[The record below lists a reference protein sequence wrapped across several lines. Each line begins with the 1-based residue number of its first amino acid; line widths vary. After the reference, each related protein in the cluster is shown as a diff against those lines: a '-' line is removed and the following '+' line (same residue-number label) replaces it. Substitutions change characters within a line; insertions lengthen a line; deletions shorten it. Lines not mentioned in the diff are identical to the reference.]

1 MLISLTIIA
10 IVIVACVLC
19 NKLTNKIGVP
29 MLLAFILLGVIFG
42 SDGIF
47 KIPFDDFEFVEQVC
61 TVALIFIMFYGGF
74 GTNWKEAKPVAPK
87 ALLLSSVGVI
97 ATSFLVGIFCYYIL
111 HFEWL
116 ESLLIGAVLGSTDA
130 ASVFSV
136 LRSKQ
141 LNLRYK
147 TASLLELESGSN
159 DPWAYMMTV
168 IILSIMRGENSTP
181 LQIAGTVLWQ
191 VLVAAA
197 AGAAIAGISV
207 WAIRHIEFETSGFGT
222 IFVVAIALMAYTF
235 PSLLGGNGYLSTYI
249 VGIVLGN
256 CTLPVKKEMVHF
268 FDGATGLMQML
279 VFFLMG
285 LLSFPSQMAGI
296 LLPAIAIFLFLTF
309 IARPVAVCPILTA
322 FKSSKSQ
329 QAVVSLAGLRGA
341 ASIVFAIIVTV
352 DDAYTKNDI
361 FHIVFCVVLL
371 SIGLQGTLLPI
382 LSKKLDMIDNSQDV
396 MKTFNDYAQESSL
409 QFVTLTLMEGHAW
422 VGREIQELLMPPQ
435 MRIAL
440 IRRGDSQV
448 IPKGSTILESADEL
462 ILSAIEYQGIR
473 PIGMKETYIDKKHRW
488 NGRRLHELAFPHA
501 TVAIIKRG
509 GQAFVPVGDTRIL
522 EGDMLL
528 TIEDTLRKERGR

>member
-1 MLISLTIIA
+1 
-10 IVIVACVLC
+10 
-19 NKLTNKIGVP
+19 
-29 MLLAFILLGVIFG
+29 
-42 SDGIF
+42 
-47 KIPFDDFEFVEQVC
+47 
-61 TVALIFIMFYGGF
+61 
-74 GTNWKEAKPVAPK
+74 
-87 ALLLSSVGVI
+87 
-97 ATSFLVGIFCYYIL
+97 
-111 HFEWL
+111 
-116 ESLLIGAVLGSTDA
+116 
-130 ASVFSV
+130 
-136 LRSKQ
+136 
-141 LNLRYK
+141 
-147 TASLLELESGSN
+147 
-159 DPWAYMMTV
+159 
-168 IILSIMRGENSTP
+168 
-181 LQIAGTVLWQ
+181 
-191 VLVAAA
+191 
-197 AGAAIAGISV
+197 
-207 WAIRHIEFETSGFGT
+207 
-222 IFVVAIALMAYTF
+222 
-235 PSLLGGNGYLSTYI
+235 
-249 VGIVLGN
+249 
-256 CTLPVKKEMVHF
+256 
-268 FDGATGLMQML
+268 ML
-279 VFFLMG
+279 VFLLMG

-488 NGRRLHELAFPHA
+488 NGRRLYELAFPHA

-528 TIEDTLRKERGR
+528 TIEDTPRKERGR

>member
-207 WAIRHIEFETSGFGT
+207 WAIRHIEFESFGFGT

-448 IPKGSTILESADEL
+448 IPKGSKMMERADDL
-462 ILSAIEYQGIR
+462 ILSAIEYQGKR

>member
-222 IFVVAIALMAYTF
+222 IFVVAIALMGK
-235 PSLLGGNGYLSTYI
+235 SWM
-249 VGIVLGN
+249 
-256 CTLPVKKEMVHF
+256 KR
-268 FDGATGLMQML
+268 QMFHQ
-279 VFFLMG
+279 V
-285 LLSFPSQMAGI
+285 SCNI
-296 LLPAIAIFLFLTF
+296 LNT
-309 IARPVAVCPILTA
+309 
-322 FKSSKSQ
+322 
-329 QAVVSLAGLRGA
+329 
-341 ASIVFAIIVTV
+341 
-352 DDAYTKNDI
+352 
-361 FHIVFCVVLL
+361 
-371 SIGLQGTLLPI
+371 
-382 LSKKLDMIDNSQDV
+382 
-396 MKTFNDYAQESSL
+396 
-409 QFVTLTLMEGHAW
+409 
-422 VGREIQELLMPPQ
+422 
-435 MRIAL
+435 
-440 IRRGDSQV
+440 
-448 IPKGSTILESADEL
+448 
-462 ILSAIEYQGIR
+462 
-473 PIGMKETYIDKKHRW
+473 
-488 NGRRLHELAFPHA
+488 
-501 TVAIIKRG
+501 
-509 GQAFVPVGDTRIL
+509 
-522 EGDMLL
+522 
-528 TIEDTLRKERGR
+528 

>member
-1 MLISLTIIA
+1 MLISLTVIA

-19 NKLTNKIGVP
+19 NKLSNKIGVP
-29 MLLAFILLGVIFG
+29 MLLAFILLGVVFG

-47 KIPFDDFEFVEQVC
+47 KIAFDDFEFVEQAC

-74 GTNWKEAKPVAPK
+74 GTNWKEAKPVALK
-87 ALLLSSVGVI
+87 ALLLSSVGVV
-97 ATSFLVGIFCYYIL
+97 ATSLLVGIFCFYIL
-111 HFEWL
+111 RFEWL

-136 LRSKQ
+136 LRSKH
-141 LNLRYK
+141 LNLKYR

-159 DPWAYMMTV
+159 DPWAYMLTI

-191 VLVAAA
+191 VCVAVVM
-197 AGAAIAGISV
+197 GAAIAGASV
-207 WAIRHIEFETSGFGT
+207 WVIRHIEFETSGFGT
-222 IFVVAIALMAYTF
+222 IFVVAIAIMAYTF
-235 PSLLGGNGYLSTYI
+235 PAILGGNGYLSTYI

-256 CTLPVKKEMVHF
+256 CVLPVKKEMVHF
-268 FDGATGLMQML
+268 FDGATGLMQMM

-285 LLSFPSQMAGI
+285 LLSFPSQMPGI
-296 LLPAIAIFLFLTF
+296 MLPSIAIFLFLTF
-309 IARPVAVCPILTA
+309 VARPIAVCPILAA
-322 FKSSKSQ
+322 FRSKKSQ

-352 DDAYTKNDI
+352 DNAYTKNDI

-396 MKTFNDYAQESSL
+396 MQTFNDYAQELPL
-409 QFVTLTLMEGHAW
+409 QFITLTLAPSHAW
-422 VGREIQELLMPPQ
+422 VGKEIQELLLPPQ

-440 IRRGDSQV
+440 IRRGDDHV
-448 IPKGSTILESADEL
+448 IPKGNTILESADEL
-462 ILSAIEYQGIR
+462 ILSAIEYRGKS
-473 PIGMKETYIDKKHRW
+473 PIAMKEIYIDKKHRW
-488 NGRRLHELAFPHA
+488 KGRRLEELAFPHA
-501 TVAIIKRG
+501 TVAIIKRC
-509 GQAFVPVGDTRIL
+509 GQAFVPVGNTRIL

-528 TIEDTLRKERGR
+528 TVGDTSRKEKGR